1 MKVLVIPSWYPD
13 GEDKLMGIYHK
24 EYASSLAKNGVDVDM
39 LCVFRERLK
48 YPIKY
53 LLKKKN
59 VVYQEDGYK
68 VYLKRMLDLE
78 KINLKFQMILYCRN
92 LERLFKKYIR
102 KNGKPD
108 ILHAQVTYP
117 AGYATCKLGQKYDIP
132 VLVTEHAS
140 HFTQYME
147 NQYEPYGKYVLENAT
162 FSTVSNL
169 MLKQLEGYESFV
181 LPNIIDTNIFCVKK
195 VKKRD
200 DKLNLITVSAFRIGK
215 GIEDLIEAINILVNQ
230 KNMKNI
236 HLNIVG
242 DGYLLDKYKGK
253 AESLGLLE
261 YITFMGRKD
270 KTEISEILS
279 MNDIYVIPS
288 HYESFCITGV
298 EALACGLPVVSTRC
312 AGPEEYIDKK
322 CGEFCKVK
330 NPSSMCDA
338 IIKVSKK
345 LDKYDTDYIAS
356 VADRYSPK
364 TVTNTA
370 KEIYKKMLKK

>member
-24 EYASSLAKNGVDVDM
+24 EYAHALANHGVDVDM

-53 LLKKKN
+53 LLNKKK

-78 KINLKFQMILYCRN
+78 KINLKLQMNLYCKN
-92 LERLFKKYIR
+92 LEKLLKKYI
-102 KNGKPD
+102 KEKGKPD

-117 AGYATCKLGQKYDIP
+117 AGYATCVIGKKYNIP

-147 NQYEPYGKYVLENAT
+147 NQYEPYGKYVLNNAT
-162 FSTVSNL
+162 FSTVSKL
-169 MLKQLEGYESFV
+169 MQKQLDGKKSYV
-181 LPNIIDTNIFCVKK
+181 LPNIIDTSVFRVKK
-195 VKKRD
+195 IKKSTK
-200 DKLNLITVSAFRIGK
+200 KLNLVTVSAFRIGK
-215 GIEDLIEAINILVNQ
+215 GVEDLIDAINILVNDRD
-230 KNMKNI
+230 MKNI
-236 HLNIVG
+236 HLSIVG
-242 DGYLLDKYKGK
+242 DGYLFDTYKNK
-253 AESLGLLE
+253 AESLGLHD

-279 MNDIYVIPS
+279 KNDIYVIPS

-298 EALACGLPVVSTRC
+298 EALACGLPIVSTKC

-322 CGEFCKVK
+322 CGEFCEVK
-330 NPSSMCDA
+330 NPESMSEA
-338 IIKVSKK
+338 IIKISKK
-345 LDKYDTDYIAS
+345 LDKYDISYLAS
-356 VADRYSPK
+356 VAERYSPLA
-364 TVTNTA
+364 VTNIA
-370 KEIYKKMLKK
+370 KEIYKKILKK